1 VLIATLVLT
10 MFKLLAKL

>member
-1 VLIATLVLT
+1 LIATLVLT